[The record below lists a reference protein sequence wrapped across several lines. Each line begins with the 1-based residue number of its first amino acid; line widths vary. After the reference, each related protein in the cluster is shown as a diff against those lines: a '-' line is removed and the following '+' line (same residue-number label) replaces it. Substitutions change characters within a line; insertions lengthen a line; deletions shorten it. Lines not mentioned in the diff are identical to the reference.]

1 MAARTRLLQMAV
13 VVINIVIVGLVFSS
27 IWPFPSGDFNVH
39 LPSAHEVTWTYTDG
53 VVHVVAPFSIDN
65 GWIYDVDD
73 LTVAYSVT
81 NGSGA
86 ELAGQTIVVGDIPA
100 GRITSSQLDFEFNL
114 LEQYGSGID
123 WMIFHEDMLYFFIE
137 VSCWYTMKLIQF
149 DATYQVSVPW
159 DALIQ
164 DLVISDYSLTYPP
177 PTATVSY
184 WLNTSHLLSGLP
196 AADVTISYL
205 GDGSLLGQA
214 QTTIELGGAYS
225 GAITMGITPAIAS
238 TYTFVLNI
246 QFGGFTITR
255 TYEATAPPVVIP

>member
-1 MAARTRLLQMAV
+1 MAV
-13 VVINIVIVGLVFSS
+13 VVINVVIVGLVFSS

-39 LPSAHEVTWTYTDG
+39 LPSAHDVTWTYADG

-114 LEQYGSGID
+114 LEQYVSGID
-123 WMIFHEDMLYFFIE
+123 WMVFHEDMLYFYIE
-137 VSCWYTMKLIQF
+137 VSCGYTMKLIQF

-159 DALIQ
+159 DALVQ
-164 DLVISDYSLTYPP
+164 DYGVQKDYSFAPGPP

-184 WLNTSHLLSGLP
+184 WLNTSRILSGLE
-196 AADVTISYL
+196 ANVTVSL
-205 GDGSLLGQA
+205 LDGSTLIGQA
-214 QTTIELGGAYS
+214 QTDVGLGGSHA
-225 GAITMGITPAIAS
+225 GTITMELTSLAIPTS
-238 TYTFVLNI
+238 VVLEI
-246 QFGGFTITR
+246 RFGGFTITR
-255 TYEATAPPVVIP
+255 TEVLS